1 MANALG
7 YWVKKS
13 LAGLGPVAGNGVQ
26 VNNSPVYFRDSS
38 GVEHNFQGI
47 NYLEAVVQSPLVEE
61 GSGQGL
67 GHPECTRAFATKTVV
82 REAFLTNNGGS
93 DAVKESL
100 VLPTVGQWL
109 HYGCPVIQ
117 VRYKDTEGVEKLR
130 TIRKWDNLTP
140 AYLGETPEFNVNVDS
155 GLLTVKLSM
164 IMVSQG
170 DAEKFRGFGKW
181 RSNGGFLL
189 DINILSERSSATV
202 FNPNL
207 PLKDAQGNLLQV
219 EHVVGPEEYKVLT
232 YLTGMLGHKIGKV
245 VWDAKT
251 GHWEGPNGET
261 ENQLAEMLEAMSTRV
276 TVDRPNLNP
285 KVYSMLKAKYGSSED
300 FTFTD
305 KTCSVV
311 HYNAPCWVG
320 VQTQIVEVPT
330 TLAFMG
336 KTAIFMEHLAYLGTE
351 FPAIFKEMV
360 ASATESFNAA
370 VRFIDIAEG
379 EIPGADDENPC
390 GESWVLT
397 VTSELIDS
405 DKWGVLTYQDEE
417 LGEKSKIVSE
427 LHIPHGTE
435 FDFLFLETLWE
446 KATKLGCKALTIYA
460 EGTKNEFAVV
470 SLDIPAFLALTGNV
484 AQNVYAGLV
493 NIFCLMQTPCD
504 DRDSSWFSEF
514 YRQVAML
521 QGAIKFLVTDSNALI
536 AKASKTKPIALTLRS
551 GSTIHNSVADD
562 EIHIHSATADY
573 YGIVGGDWL
582 VIGRIPVPGV
592 GRLKVVV
599 NDHVPFGTAV
609 MQAGVKHE
617 IEEGDVDGDSLV
629 AIIIDSRGR
638 IKAAKGKMVNPVAD

>member
-26 VNNSPVYFRDSS
+26 VNNCPAYFRDSS

-47 NYLEAVVQSPLVEE
+47 NYLEAVIQSPLVEE

-82 REAFLTNNGGS
+82 SEAFLTNNGGS

-100 VLPTVGQWL
+100 VLPSVGQWL
-109 HYGCPVIQ
+109 HYGCPVIR

-140 AYLGETPEFNVNVDS
+140 AYLGETPEFNVNADS
-155 GLLTVKLSM
+155 GIMTVKLSM

-181 RSNGGFLL
+181 RSNGGFLT
-189 DINILSERSSATV
+189 DINILSERTGATV

-207 PLKDAQGNLLQV
+207 PLKDGQGNLLQV

-245 VWDAKT
+245 IWDAKT

-261 ENQLAEMLEAMSTRV
+261 EDQLAEMLEEMSTRV

-285 KVYSMLKAKYGSSED
+285 RVYSMFKAKYGSSED
-300 FTFTD
+300 FSFND
-305 KTCSVV
+305 ESCSVV
-311 HYNAPCWVG
+311 HHNAPCWVG

-351 FPAIFKEMV
+351 FPAIFTEMV

-370 VRFIDIAEG
+370 IRFIEIAEG
-379 EIPGADDENPC
+379 EIPGADDDNVC
-390 GESWVLT
+390 GDSWVLSDCT
-397 VTSELIDS
+397 VLKDA
-405 DKWGVLTYQDEE
+405 DKWGYTSFPCEDLTTTG
-417 LGEKSKIVSE
+417 LAIGE
-427 LHIPHGTE
+427 LHIPEGTE

-446 KATKLGCKALTIYA
+446 KITKLGCKALTIYA
-460 EGTKNEFAVV
+460 ESTNGDPAVV
-470 SLDIPAFLALTGNV
+470 ALDIPAFLALTGNV
-484 AQNVYAGLV
+484 AQNVYSGLV
-493 NIFCLMQTPCD
+493 NIFCLLQVQEEERSTGWD
-504 DRDSSWFSEF
+504 SEF

-536 AKASKTKPIALTLRS
+536 AKASKTKPIALTLRA

-562 EIHIHSATADY
+562 EIHLHSATADY
-573 YGIVGGDWL
+573 YGIVGEDWL
-582 VIGRIPVPGV
+582 VIGRVPVPGV
-592 GRLKVVV
+592 GRLKVVI
-599 NDHVPFGTAV
+599 NDRVPFGTAV

>member
-1 MANALG
+1 MANALN

-13 LAGLGPVAGNGVQ
+13 LKGLGAVAGNGIQ
-26 VNNSPVYFRDSS
+26 VNACPVYFRDSR

-82 REAFLTNNGGS
+82 RESFLTNNGGS
-93 DAVKESL
+93 DAVKDTL
-100 VLPTVGQWL
+100 VLPTPGQWL
-109 HYGCPVIQ
+109 HYGCPTIQ
-117 VRYKDTEGVEKLR
+117 VRYTNAQGELKLR

-140 AYLGETPEFNVNVDS
+140 AYLEGEPEFNVNVDS
-155 GLLTVKLSM
+155 GLLTVKLNFV
-164 IMVSQG
+164 MVSQG

-181 RSNGGFLL
+181 RSNGGFLM
-189 DINILSERSSATV
+189 DINILSERTGATV

-251 GHWEGPNGET
+251 GCWEGPNGET
-261 ENQLAEMLEAMSTRV
+261 EDQLAEMLEAMATRV

-285 KVYSMLKAKYGSSED
+285 RVYQMLKAKYGDSAD
-300 FTFTD
+300 FSFND
-305 KTCSVV
+305 ENCGVI

-370 VRFIDIAEG
+370 IRFIEIAEG
-379 EIPGADDENPC
+379 EIPGADDDNIC
-390 GESWVLT
+390 GDSWVISDCT
-397 VTSELIDS
+397 VLKDA
-405 DKWGVLTYQDEE
+405 DKWGYIGGPDEDLTATGIVLD
-417 LGEKSKIVSE
+417 E
-427 LHIPHGTE
+427 LHIPAGTE
-435 FDFLFLETLWE
+435 FDFMFLETLWE

-460 EGTKNEFAVV
+460 EGTNDNCAIVA
-470 SLDIPAFLALTGNV
+470 LDIPAFLALTGNV
-484 AQNVYAGLV
+484 AQNVYSGLV
-493 NIFCLMQTPCD
+493 NVFCLLQVQEE
-504 DRDSSWFSEF
+504 DRDSGWEAEYF
-514 YRQVAML
+514 RQVAML

-536 AKASKTKPIALTLRS
+536 AKASKTKPIALTLRA
-551 GSTIHNSVADD
+551 GSTIHNSVAED

-573 YGIVGGDWL
+573 YGITTGDWL
-582 VIGRIPVPGV
+582 VIGRVPVPGV
-592 GRLKVVV
+592 GRLKVVL
-599 NDHVPFGTAV
+599 NDRVPFGTAV